1 MKKMS
6 SNKGAFYMIAMSILI
21 AGAMIYMGNFVDFEN
36 NQTSTYL
43 LLSLWFVLFGL
54 IQQRTKKQGLDLN
67 KKSPDNDNLR
77 DNE

>member
-1 MKKMS
+1 MS

-67 KKSPDNDNLR
+67 KKSPDNVNLR
-77 DNE
+77 NSE

>member
-1 MKKMS
+1 MS